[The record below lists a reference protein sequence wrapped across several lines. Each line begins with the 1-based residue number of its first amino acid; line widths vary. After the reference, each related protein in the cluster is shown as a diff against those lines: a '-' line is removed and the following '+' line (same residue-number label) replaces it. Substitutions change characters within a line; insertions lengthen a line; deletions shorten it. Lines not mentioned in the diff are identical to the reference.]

1 MMERLD
7 AGVFFGRP
15 KVRLALDG
23 LRVTES
29 VYREGLDLPRHSHVA
44 AHFCFVLEGAYV
56 ERLGAKAH
64 ERVPESLVWHP
75 AGTSHSE
82 RHQTIGRH
90 LIEIA
95 SERLETLDL
104 PSSDIDAPRQVEGA
118 EASWLIRR
126 VERETRDPDSASALA
141 VEGAVI
147 GLIAET
153 ARRRE
158 PRGRQ
163 DEPRWMRR
171 VDELLRERI
180 ADAPTLA
187 EIADAAG
194 VHPSHLARTWR
205 RRRGR
210 TLGEEHRRL
219 RAERARQLL
228 VQTDRS
234 LSAIAHEC
242 GFVDQSHLTRVF
254 KRQIGLTPGAFRRS
268 VGRRA

>member
-171 VDELLRERI
+171 SRLIGTPRTLSTRSRTPRAFTPRI
-180 ADAPTLA
+180 SRGPG
-187 EIADAAG
+187 AAG
-194 VHPSHLARTWR
+194 EVGLLGKSIVDCAPNG
-205 RRRGR
+205 RGSSSSR
-210 TLGEEHRRL
+210 PIGRSR
-219 RAERARQLL
+219 
-228 VQTDRS
+228 RS
-234 LSAIAHEC
+234 LTNAASSI
-242 GFVDQSHLTRVF
+242 SRT
-254 KRQIGLTPGAFRRS
+254 
-268 VGRRA
+268 